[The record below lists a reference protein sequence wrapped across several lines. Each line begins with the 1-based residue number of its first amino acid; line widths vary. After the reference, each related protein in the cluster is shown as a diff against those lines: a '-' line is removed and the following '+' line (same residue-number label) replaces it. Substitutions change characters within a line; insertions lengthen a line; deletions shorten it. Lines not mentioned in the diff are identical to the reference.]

1 MVRLFV
7 ALDLPPQVRERLRLL
22 TGAKLPGARW
32 VPPENMHLTLRFVGE
47 VDHGRAD
54 DIDAALAGIAAR
66 GFELT
71 LEGVGAFESG
81 RRAQALSL
89 WAGVERNP
97 ALEHLRAKV
106 ESAVV
111 RAGCE
116 PERRKFSPHVT
127 LARLDQPDPAKFGAW
142 LHANALFRLG
152 PVAVEHFTLFS
163 SRLGRDGA
171 HYTAEADYPLGQRA
185 LQ

>member
-7 ALDLPPQVRERLRLL
+7 ALDLPEAVRDRLRLL
-22 TGAKLPGARW
+22 TGMKLPGARW
-32 VPPENMHLTLRFVGE
+32 RQPEQMHLTLRFVGE
-47 VDHGRAD
+47 VDHGQAD
-54 DIDAALAGIAAR
+54 DIDAALAGISAP

-71 LEGVGAFESG
+71 FGGVGVFETG
-81 RRAQALSL
+81 RRVHAL

-111 RAGCE
+111 RAGCA

-127 LARLDQPDPAKFGAW
+127 LARLDQPDAAKLGEF
-142 LHANALFRLG
+142 LHAHGLFRLG
-152 PVAVEHFTLFS
+152 PVPVEHFTLFS
-163 SRLGRDGA
+163 SWLGRDAA
-171 HYTAEADYPLGQRA
+171 HYTPEADYPLQ
-185 LQ
+185 

>member
-7 ALDLPPQVRERLRLL
+7 ALDLPFEVRERLRLM

-54 DIDAALAGIAAR
+54 DIDAALGTIAAR
-66 GFELT
+66 GFSLT
-71 LEGVGAFESG
+71 LEGVGTFQSG
-81 RRAQALSL
+81 RRVHAL

-106 ESAVV
+106 ESALV

-116 PERRKFSPHVT
+116 PERRKFTPHVT
-127 LARLDQPDPAKFGAW
+127 LARLDQPDPAKLGDW
-142 LHANALFRLG
+142 LHGNALFRLG
-152 PVAVEHFTLFS
+152 PVPVEHFTLFS
-163 SRLGRDGA
+163 SRLGREGP
-171 HYTAEADYPLGQRA
+171 HYTAEAAYA
-185 LQ
+185 LR

>member
-7 ALDLPPQVRERLRLL
+7 ALDLPAQLRERLRLL

-54 DIDAALAGIAAR
+54 DIDAALAGISAR
-66 GFELT
+66 GFSLT
-71 LEGVGAFESG
+71 FAGLGVFESG
-81 RRAQALSL
+81 RRLHAL
-89 WAGVERNP
+89 WVGVERSP
-97 ALEHLRAKV
+97 ALEHLRAKI

-111 RAGCE
+111 RAGCA

-127 LARLDQPDPAKFGAW
+127 LARLDAPEPDKLGSF
-142 LHANALFRLG
+142 LHTHGLVRIG
-152 PVAVEHFTLFS
+152 PVPVEHFTLFS

-171 HYTAEADYPLGQRA
+171 HYVAEADYA

>member
-7 ALDLPPQVRERLRLL
+7 ALDLPSQVRERLRLL

-81 RRAQALSL
+81 RRLQALSL
-89 WAGVERNP
+89 WAGVVRNP

>member
-7 ALDLPPQVRERLRLL
+7 ALDLPGTVRDRLAAL
-22 TGAKLPGARW
+22 TQAPLPGARW
-32 VPPENMHLTLRFVGE
+32 VPPANMHLTLRFVGE

-54 DIDAALAGIAAR
+54 DIDAALAGISAR
-66 GFELT
+66 GFPLT
-71 LEGVGAFESG
+71 LEGIGVFESG
-81 RRAQALSL
+81 RRVHAL
-89 WAGVERNP
+89 WVGVERNP

-106 ESAVV
+106 ESALV

-127 LARLDQPDPAKFGAW
+127 LARLDQPDAAKLGAF
-142 LHANALFRLG
+142 LHDNGLFRLG
-152 PVAVEHFTLFS
+152 PVPVEHFTLFS
-163 SRLGRDGA
+163 SSLGRDGA
-171 HYTAEADYPLGQRA
+171 HYTAEADYA

>member
-7 ALDLPPQVRERLRLL
+7 ALDLPETVRERLGAL
-22 TGAKLPGARW
+22 TQARLPGARW

-47 VDHGRAD
+47 VDHGLAD
-54 DIDAALAGIAAR
+54 DIDAALAGISAR
-66 GFELT
+66 GFSLT
-71 LEGVGAFESG
+71 LEGIGVFESG
-81 RRAQALSL
+81 RRLHAL
-89 WAGVERNP
+89 WAGVERNA

-111 RAGCE
+111 RTGCA

-127 LARLDQPDPAKFGAW
+127 LARLDQPDGAKLGGF
-142 LHANALFRLG
+142 LHDHGLFRLG

-171 HYTAEADYPLGQRA
+171 HYTAEADYA

>member
-7 ALDLPPQVRERLRLL
+7 ALDLPGEVRERLRLL

-47 VDHGRAD
+47 VDHGQAD
-54 DIDAALAGIAAR
+54 DIDAALAAIAAR
-66 GFELT
+66 GFALT
-71 LEGVGAFESG
+71 FEGVGAFETG
-81 RRAQALSL
+81 RRVHAL

-106 ESAVV
+106 ESALV

-127 LARLDQPDPAKFGAW
+127 LARVDQADQGKLGAW
-142 LHANALFRLG
+142 LSGNALFRLG
-152 PVAVEHFTLFS
+152 PVPVEHFTLFS

-171 HYTAEADYPLGQRA
+171 HYTAEADYA
-185 LQ
+185 LQPG

>member
-7 ALDLPPQVRERLRLL
+7 ALDLPPEVRARLAAL
-22 TGAKLPGARW
+22 TRENLPGARW

-47 VDHGRAD
+47 VDHGQAD
-54 DIDAALAGIAAR
+54 DIDAALAAISAR
-66 GFELT
+66 GFDLT

-81 RRAQALSL
+81 RKVHAL

-106 ESAVV
+106 ESALV

-127 LARLDQPDPAKFGAW
+127 LARLDQHDPAKLGAW
-142 LHANALFRLG
+142 MQSHALFRLG
-152 PVAVEHFTLFS
+152 PVPVGHFTLFS
-163 SRLGRDGA
+163 SRLCRDGA
-171 HYTAEADYPLGQRA
+171 HYTAEADYA
-185 LQ
+185 LA

>member
-1 MVRLFV
+1 MAMVRLFV
-7 ALDLPPQVRERLRLL
+7 ALDLPETVRHRLGAL
-22 TGAKLPGARW
+22 TSARLPGARW

-47 VDHGRAD
+47 VDHGQAD
-54 DIDAALAGIAAR
+54 DIDAALAGISAR
-66 GFELT
+66 GFSLT
-71 LEGVGAFESG
+71 FEGVGVFESG
-81 RRAQALSL
+81 RRVHAL
-89 WAGVERNP
+89 WVGVERNP

-127 LARLDQPDPAKFGAW
+127 LARLDQPDAAKLGGF
-142 LHANALFRLG
+142 LHDNGLFRLG
-152 PVAVEHFTLFS
+152 PVPVEHFTLFS

-171 HYTAEADYPLGQRA
+171 HYTAEADYA
-185 LQ
+185 LH